1 MHVTTIAEVVKLN
14 KYINNWSRILQKQT
28 RSMLTELDE
37 LLIHKDKENLIESR
51 ANNIING
58 AINFINY
65 IRECYDPTTAGELER
80 RFLNAIKG
88 QDTSKFSRGIRKLRD
103 ED

>member
-1 MHVTTIAEVVKLN
+1 M
-14 KYINNWSRILQKQT
+14 QKRT
-28 RSMLTELDE
+28 RSILSELDE
-37 LLIHKDKENLIESR
+37 LLIHKDKSNLIETR

-58 AINFINY
+58 AINLINH
-65 IRECYDPTTAGELER
+65 IRENYDSVAAGDLER

-88 QDTSKFSRGIRKLRD
+88 QDPAKFSRGIRKLKD

>member
-1 MHVTTIAEVVKLN
+1 M
-14 KYINNWSRILQKQT
+14 QKRT
-28 RSMLTELDE
+28 RSILSELDE

-58 AINFINY
+58 AINLINH
-65 IRECYDPTTAGELER
+65 IRENYDADTAGELER

-88 QDTSKFSRGIRKLRD
+88 QDPAKFSRGIRKLKN